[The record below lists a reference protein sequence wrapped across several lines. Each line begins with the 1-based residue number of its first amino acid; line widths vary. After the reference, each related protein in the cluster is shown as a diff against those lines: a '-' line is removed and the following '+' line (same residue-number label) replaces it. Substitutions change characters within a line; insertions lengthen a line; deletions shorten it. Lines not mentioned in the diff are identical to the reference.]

1 MLNHSSSE
9 LHDIWSPFCVVL
21 QHKINLSFLLDW
33 LFLLCSKHNA
43 SSNFAK
49 HLVRHISPSPFSS
62 NDNRGKH
69 IDGLFSFR
77 MTHKPHLPYRPI
89 KYCPA
94 LLKFMVH
101 LLQNPCIKIIQPCQG
116 NHFDV
121 ITFRNYSVRFFM
133 SGLCVQRGKR
143 GHSCS
148 FHKFTQGLFYSGFSY
163 PQILSRLD
171 PTSPVLFFATLQE
184 ATPYF
189 NGSSLIIF
197 SFVHLLQM

>member
-77 MTHKPHLPYRPI
+77 MTHKPHLAYRAI

-101 LLQNPCIKIIQPCQG
+101 LLQNPCIKITQPCQG

-133 SGLCVQRGKR
+133 SGLCVQSEKGP
-143 GHSCS
+143 
-148 FHKFTQGLFYSGFSY
+148 FVLIPQIYSGV
-163 PQILSRLD
+163 
-171 PTSPVLFFATLQE
+171 VLFRFLISTDPQQ
-184 ATPYF
+184 T
-189 NGSSLIIF
+189 GSHLSCAFLCRTARGNTIF
-197 SFVHLLQM
+197 